1 MDKNK
6 ANLLTQDT
14 PETSSDEEIEAA
26 FDPDPRNQRNQGILS
41 AVKNL
46 IASTPKTKNPSSS
59 LFQSHLN
66 TSNQGTDTSDLPSED
81 KIERLRPELN
91 ILLTVLIKQTR
102 IQTKAEHH
110 TKLLQESIDTQN
122 PPRGLRPKITP
133 RIPNSKTADF
143 IIDWEEATNK
153 CALSYTSILKD
164 HWKKA
169 CITAQEE
176 VEKIR
181 ERLLKLNTTQA
192 EWNHIDEILEKI
204 KRTTEEDLQKRETRP
219 RRNQRDQP
227 QFQQET
233 GATAIIMNPPS
244 TSREYS
250 HVQLPQREKRTGD
263 LNERKW

>member
-1 MDKNK
+1 M
-6 ANLLTQDT
+6 
-14 PETSSDEEIEAA
+14 
-26 FDPDPRNQRNQGILS
+26 
-41 AVKNL
+41 
-46 IASTPKTKNPSSS
+46 IASTPKPKNPSSS
-59 LFQSHLN
+59 LFQSQLN
-66 TSNQGTDTSDLPSED
+66 TTNQGTDTSDLPTED

-219 RRNQRDQP
+219 RRNQRDPAQI
-227 QFQQET
+227 QVQET
-233 GATAIIMNPPS
+233 GTTAIMMNPPS

-250 HVQLPQREKRTGD
+250 HAQLPQREKRTGD